1 MRRIAP
7 AAFPFVVGALWVVI
21 MRGRRE
27 WTEGVRVREGGS
39 RAPSARDAILTRF
52 NESLTPAERY
62 AMLFLSIIKAADQG
76 PPPQALLAA
85 MTQLTEESL
94 KDGSLVQTGGLSA
107 SSTGARVRLT
117 GGKLTVTD
125 GPYTEAKEMIGGYA
139 MLELPSQEEAI
150 AAAVRFLQLHTQH
163 WPTWE
168 GECEIRQ
175 LVFLAPSA
183 GSLPAACDAVEL
195 RAPSVPLG
203 DVAHPS

>member
-1 MRRIAP
+1 
-7 AAFPFVVGALWVVI
+7 
-21 MRGRRE
+21 
-27 WTEGVRVREGGS
+27 
-39 RAPSARDAILTRF
+39 
-52 NESLTPAERY
+52 
-62 AMLFLSIIKAADQG
+62 MLFVSIIKAADQG

-150 AAAVRFLQLHTQH
+150 AAAVRFLELHKQH

-195 RAPSVPLG
+195 RAPSVPPG